1 MKLKD
6 MVELLSN
13 NDACVVLKV
22 KDGQEM
28 NLISLGCF
36 NGDED
41 LMNID
46 GVTGV
51 EFDLN
56 GFLDDIHQ
64 VIVLVGYDFRI
75 VTRKLR
81 LAVDVVNTAYLHGL
95 EESGDRIEDYG
106 EHLYLVFNCGP
117 SWPKKG

>member
-1 MKLKD
+1 MNNETARIAERHGITEKCASLERD
-6 MVELLSN
+6 LL
-13 NDACVVLKV
+13 
-22 KDGQEM
+22 G
-28 NLISLGCF
+28 
-36 NGDED
+36 
-41 LMNID
+41 ID
-46 GVTGV
+46 GVTSV

-64 VIVLVGYDFRI
+64 VIVLVGYDFHV

-81 LAVDVVNTAYLHGL
+81 LAVDVVNTACLHGL

-117 SWPKKG
+117 SWR

>member
-1 MKLKD
+1 M
-6 MVELLSN
+6 
-13 NDACVVLKV
+13 NDAA
-22 KDGQEM
+22 
-28 NLISLGCF
+28 LIAERYGITEKCASL
-36 NGDED
+36 ERD
-41 LMNID
+41 LLGID
-46 GVTGV
+46 GVTSV

-64 VIVLVGYDFRI
+64 VIILVGYDYRI

-81 LAVDVVNTAYLHGL
+81 LAVDVLNTAHLHGL

-117 SWPKKG
+117 SWMKKGESAT